1 MRENNSLF
9 YLEFI
14 MNNNLEANKNVSYWD
29 HRSHEYAELFYE
41 SQHRIEVMMR
51 LNSFLPKKINALLDL
66 GCGNG
71 IVTEYILNS
80 RLPQKPNEIH
90 LLDLSPNML
99 KQARKRLKIY
109 NAFYYQLPMEC
120 DLPFNDHT
128 FDVIISSFSMHHIND
143 VDKLTV
149 FKNLHRV
156 LAKNGTLVIADE
168 IIFADHLSEVPSEE
182 MMKLFY
188 PNKNAEFYC
197 NTFSDLVEYPS
208 KINVLE
214 KMILEAGFDK
224 YFFERYSDIT
234 GIIFLKK

>member
-1 MRENNSLF
+1 
-9 YLEFI
+9 

-29 HRSHEYAELFYE
+29 NRSHEYTELFYE

-51 LNSFLPKKINALLDL
+51 LNSLLPQKIDSLLDL

-99 KQARKRLKIY
+99 IQARKRLKIY

-149 FKNLHRV
+149 LKNLFRV
-156 LAKNGTLVIADE
+156 LDKNGIVVIADE
-168 IIFADHLSEVPSEE
+168 IIFADHLDKVPSVE

-188 PNKNAEFYC
+188 PNKNETFLR

-208 KINVLE
+208 KIEVLQN
-214 KMILEAGFDK
+214 MILEAGFKK
-224 YFFERYSDIT
+224 YFCERYTDIT
-234 GIIFLKK
+234 GLIFLKK